1 MGMMPLGLTEFDGM
15 IRSELIAEIERLRA
29 ELYMRDKMEL
39 HEVVMKLVGPVMPV
53 GETRE
58 DERRLENMKA
68 LTELADRL
76 LLEIDVVSH
85 SADRVEASMKAI
97 GVHARDF
104 MMAVKDA

>member
-39 HEVVMKLVGPVMPV
+39 HEVVMKLVGPVMPA

-68 LTELADRL
+68 LTEL
-76 LLEIDVVSH
+76 
-85 SADRVEASMKAI
+85 KA
-97 GVHARDF
+97 H
-104 MMAVKDA
+104 KDAAEQLGRHRELQEAESLLRELVVLPQALSGAKGN